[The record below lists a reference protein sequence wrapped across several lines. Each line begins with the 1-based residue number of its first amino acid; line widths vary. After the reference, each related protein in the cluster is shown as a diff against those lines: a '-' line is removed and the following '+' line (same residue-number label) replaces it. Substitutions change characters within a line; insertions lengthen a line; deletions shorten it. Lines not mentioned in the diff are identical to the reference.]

1 MLCNPSAW
9 LTHWHNRLMGSYNH
23 YQKRKNVVADIN
35 VGYCVITAN
44 DSQVW
49 GLQDGVDN
57 AGAPVP
63 IPSNATGARLEI
75 EFTSIANEA
84 RVATVDRLIPSV
96 SLKKG
101 EKISENGTVLILGK
115 TSNTSFDPSELTNFK
130 LAMKTGTTA
139 KLQVTFIRYDA

>member
-1 MLCNPSAW
+1 
-9 LTHWHNRLMGSYNH
+9 MGSYNH

-35 VGYCVITAN
+35 VGYCVITTN
-44 DSQVW
+44 DSKVW
-49 GLQDGVDN
+49 TLAEGVDN
-57 AGAPVP
+57 AGAPFA
-63 IPSNATGARLEI
+63 IPSGATGARVEI
-75 EFTSIANEA
+75 EFTSTANEA
-84 RVATVDRLIPSV
+84 RVVTTSGYTPSV